1 LHAIKYFNSK
11 GIVHRDLKPDN
22 IIVMGYDTGDLA
34 DLRIKLI
41 DFGMSKLINPTKK
54 IDLSTYC
61 GTIDFIAPE
70 VFEGTG
76 YDEKCD
82 IWSIGVIA
90 FFMVSGL
97 PPFLGKDD
105 VEVKSKIITCDYEF
119 ADEIWTEIPE
129 DCKNFIEGLLELT
142 PKNRF
147 TPDSALD

>member
-1 LHAIKYFNSK
+1 MHAIKYFNSK

-41 DFGMSKLINPTKK
+41 DFGMSKLFNPSNK

-70 VFEGTG
+70 IFEGTG

-90 FFMVSGL
+90 FFMLSGL

-105 VEVKSKIITCDYEF
+105 
-119 ADEIWTEIPE
+119 
-129 DCKNFIEGLLELT
+129 L
-142 PKNRF
+142 
-147 TPDSALD
+147 